1 MVLVFRRKSSIFW
14 ESRLSGPAVRG
25 LAGRGWGQ
33 MAYFEFAEGAGG
45 TPALPVGG
53 VQSQGIHT
61 SGRIGDIHSRLQ
73 RVVPPESGK
82 PAKVRIVGMHC
93 GLAL

>member
-45 TPALPVGG
+45 TPALPVG
-53 VQSQGIHT
+53 VC
-61 SGRIGDIHSRLQ
+61 
-73 RVVPPESGK
+73 
-82 PAKVRIVGMHC
+82 KVRDSHFREDRRHSFSITEGCATGVRETG
-93 GLAL
+93 